1 MNAMLPWATT
11 YCYMCAAFFLPLC
24 TIFIFRNIMQGC
36 GYGFLPMMG
45 GVAELVARLI
55 VSVLAMKVLS
65 YPLAC
70 FADPAAWVA
79 AGLFTGISYLYVMK
93 QIEKEFQRLN

>member
-1 MNAMLPWATT
+1 
-11 YCYMCAAFFLPLC
+11 
-24 TIFIFRNIMQGC
+24 MQGC

-93 QIEKEFQRLN
+93 QIEKEFSA